1 MTPNEHDSR
10 GEHLIRCAPRADK
23 DEPETRLNELDLRR
37 KKVAK
42 LINMQLTA
50 PEIAQRLG
58 CSDSIVYKDAAKL
71 KMNLT
76 GAKSPGPKRKI
87 SA

>member
-1 MTPNEHDSR
+1 MTDSNDWK
-10 GEHLIRCAPRADK
+10 GEHLIRCQKPEVDP
-23 DEPETRLNELDLRR
+23 EPDTKLQELDLRR

-42 LINMQLTA
+42 LINLHLTA

-71 KMNLT
+71 GMKLT
-76 GAKSPGPKRKI
+76 GAKAPGPKRK
-87 SA
+87 AA